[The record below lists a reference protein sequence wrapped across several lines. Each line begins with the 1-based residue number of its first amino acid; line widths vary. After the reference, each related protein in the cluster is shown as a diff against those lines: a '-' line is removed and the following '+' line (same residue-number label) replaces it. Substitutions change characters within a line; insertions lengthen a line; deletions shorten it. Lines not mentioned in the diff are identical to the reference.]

1 MKVYINL
8 KLNHI
13 MINKR
18 ENMDDDDNGIN
29 IPVLRREPAIIYSDI
44 PSFSHSRLGLNLQ
57 ETGFTDIEDISI
69 PILRRQSA
77 MDNHI
82 DSLYQ
87 LKPIIITI
95 DIHEEDSETKLC
107 PICFDDFKITQ
118 VYLFDCN
125 HITCEQC
132 YNKLLLNTNTY
143 NYPKCPI
150 CRANITTIYTNKN

>member
-1 MKVYINL
+1 MKVHINL

-18 ENMDDDDNGIN
+18 ENIESMIDDDNIN

-44 PSFSHSRLGLNLQ
+44 PSFSHSCLGLNLQ
-57 ETGFTDIEDISI
+57 ETIPIPI
-69 PILRRQSA
+69 PILRRQNA

-87 LKPIIITI
+87 LKPITMTI
-95 DIHEEDSETKLC
+95 DIHEEEDSETKLC

-118 VYLFDCN
+118 VYTFDCN

-150 CRANITTIYTNKN
+150 CRANITTIYTNKKIV